1 MAHDVFI
8 SHSSKDKPI
17 ADAIS
22 ANLEAAGVR
31 CWIAP
36 RDIAPGEDWPRAI
49 ANAISQSRIMVL
61 IFSTNA
67 NSSDQI
73 SRELSMAADSSLVII
88 PFKID
93 NVKPEPGKQ
102 YYLART
108 HWLDAMNP
116 PTQKQVNVLV
126 ERVKSIIPEA
136 GTRNLEK
143 TALPTPEPKDA
154 SLESEPQVREL
165 KQHRGAVTRVAFSR
179 RAMITVGFIALGLG
193 LLAVFF
199 KPLSALPA
207 QLFATST
214 PTLTS
219 TLAATSTPT
228 ESPKETITDAVRT
241 LTGHTRSVNGVAFSP
256 DGKLLAAGSGDNMVM
271 LWDAASGKE
280 VRTLAAT
287 SSVGSVAFS
296 PDGKLLAAGSG
307 DNTLI
312 LWDVASGQEVRT
324 LTATST
330 VGSVAFSLDGKLLA
344 SGSWDKSTVTLWDVA
359 SGQEVR
365 TLTGH
370 TGGVDSVVAFS
381 PDGQLLAS
389 GSWDNSTM
397 TLREVATGQ
406 EINTFNGHNGGVYS
420 VAFSPDGKLLA
431 SGSNDKTVK
440 LWDVASGQE
449 VGTLKGYTG
458 RVSSVAFSPD
468 GKLLAAGSGDE
479 VTLSEVKL
487 R

>member
-102 YYLART
+102 YYLSRT

-116 PTQKQVNVLV
+116 PTQQQVNVLV

-136 GTRNLEK
+136 GTSNLEK
-143 TALPTPEPKDA
+143 TALPIPEPETD
-154 SLESEPQVREL
+154 SLKSERQVRDL

-214 PTLTS
+214 PTFI
-219 TLAATSTPT
+219 PT
-228 ESPKETITDAVRT
+228 TMP
-241 LTGHTRSVNGVAFSP
+241 
-256 DGKLLAAGSGDNMVM
+256 
-271 LWDAASGKE
+271 
-280 VRTLAAT
+280 
-287 SSVGSVAFS
+287 
-296 PDGKLLAAGSG
+296 
-307 DNTLI
+307 
-312 LWDVASGQEVRT
+312 
-324 LTATST
+324 TATLELPT
-330 VGSVAFSLDGKLLA
+330 
-344 SGSWDKSTVTLWDVA
+344 
-359 SGQEVR
+359 
-365 TLTGH
+365 
-370 TGGVDSVVAFS
+370 
-381 PDGQLLAS
+381 
-389 GSWDNSTM
+389 
-397 TLREVATGQ
+397 
-406 EINTFNGHNGGVYS
+406 
-420 VAFSPDGKLLA
+420 
-431 SGSNDKTVK
+431 
-440 LWDVASGQE
+440 
-449 VGTLKGYTG
+449 
-458 RVSSVAFSPD
+458 
-468 GKLLAAGSGDE
+468 
-479 VTLSEVKL
+479 
-487 R
+487 